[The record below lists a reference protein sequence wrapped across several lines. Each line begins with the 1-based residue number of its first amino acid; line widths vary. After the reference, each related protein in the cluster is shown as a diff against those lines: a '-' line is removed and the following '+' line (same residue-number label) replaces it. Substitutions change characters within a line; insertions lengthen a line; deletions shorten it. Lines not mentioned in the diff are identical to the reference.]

1 MKEGTLQFALGKYL
15 PSCKVGTRLLEGK
28 WKVPSGLQ
36 EVGRYLPA
44 CLLDGHGRY
53 LADCSRCLPLWQIL
67 LKGGLRLE
75 ENGEVGGEG
84 IQ

>member
-44 CLLDGHGRY
+44 CLTVMEGTWELAQGAY
-53 LADCSRCLPLWQIL
+53 LSAACLADL
-67 LKGGLRLE
+67 
-75 ENGEVGGEG
+75 VEG
-84 IQ
+84 RTEP